1 MGRLWLRRT
10 DAPTCSFMMFDEQ
23 NDRSCVDGTWHVMF
37 LIFLAIYLTH
47 CEKLF
52 RLDGMTCE

>member
-1 MGRLWLRRT
+1 
-10 DAPTCSFMMFDEQ
+10 MFDEQ